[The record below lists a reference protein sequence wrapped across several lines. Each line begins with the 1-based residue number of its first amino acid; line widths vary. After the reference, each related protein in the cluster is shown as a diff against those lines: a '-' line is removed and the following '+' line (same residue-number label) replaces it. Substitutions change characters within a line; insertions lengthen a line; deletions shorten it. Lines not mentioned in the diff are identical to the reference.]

1 MPDSAQL
8 MLSRRKLHT
17 ARILFIFL
25 SVFFSLQY
33 AWERSRDTA
42 LERLVIDRA
51 TVTPAA
57 WWIARL
63 WPDQTVSA
71 QGHSL
76 IAAHSRL
83 NILNG
88 CEGLETLLLLIA
100 AFFSYPFS
108 WRQRI
113 VGISSGA
120 MLIYVLN
127 QARIVLLWY
136 ANQHSP
142 QLFGLLHGTILP
154 LALVAISFIFFLMFL
169 PAQRKPV

>member
-1 MPDSAQL
+1 
-8 MLSRRKLHT
+8 MLSRKPFHT

-42 LERLVIDRA
+42 LERLVIDRV
-51 TVTPAA
+51 TVAPAA

-63 WPDQTVSA
+63 WPDKTVSA

-76 IAAHSRL
+76 IAAHNRL

-100 AFFSYPFS
+100 AFFAHPFS
-108 WRQRI
+108 WRQRV
-113 VGISSGA
+113 VGISAGTI
-120 MLIYVLN
+120 LIYALN

-136 ANQHSP
+136 ANQHNP
-142 QLFGLLHGTILP
+142 QWFGLLHGTILP
-154 LALVAISFIFFLMFL
+154 LTLVAISFVFFLMFL
-169 PAQRKPV
+169 PAPRKPV

>member
-1 MPDSAQL
+1 MPDSAQR
-8 MLSRRKLHT
+8 MSSRRKLHT
-17 ARILFIFL
+17 VRILFVFL

-42 LERLVIDRA
+42 FERLVIDRA
-51 TVTPAA
+51 TVAPAA

-71 QGHSL
+71 LGHSL
-76 IAAHSRL
+76 IASHYRL

-100 AFFSYPFS
+100 AFLAYPFA
-108 WRQRI
+108 WRQRAL
-113 VGISSGA
+113 GIGLGTL
-120 MLIYVLN
+120 LIYTLN
-127 QARIVLLWY
+127 QGRIVLLWY
-136 ANQHSP
+136 ANQHSL

-154 LALVAISFIFFLMFL
+154 LTLVAISLIFFVAFL
-169 PAQRKPV
+169 PLQRKRV

>member
-1 MPDSAQL
+1 MG
-8 MLSRRKLHT
+8 KHHT
-17 ARILFIFL
+17 FRILCVFL
-25 SVFFSLQY
+25 GVFFTLQY
-33 AWERSRDTA
+33 AWERSRDTPI
-42 LERLVIDRA
+42 ERLIIDRA
-51 TVTPAA
+51 TVAPAA

-76 IAAHSRL
+76 IAAHYRL

-100 AFFSYPFS
+100 AFFAYPFS
-108 WRQRI
+108 WRQRAL
-113 VGISSGA
+113 GSGLGA
-120 MLIYVLN
+120 LLIYVLN
-127 QARIVLLWY
+127 QGRIVLLWY

-154 LALVAISFIFFLMFL
+154 LVMVAISLIFFVAFL
-169 PAQRKPV
+169 PLQRKRV